1 MTSMLQRNYFIGL
14 ERIKKIKVINKLREL
29 LDENLA
35 TFVRILIGVKQY
47 VVMRKE
53 KRENI

>member
-1 MTSMLQRNYFIGL
+1 MLQRNYFIGL